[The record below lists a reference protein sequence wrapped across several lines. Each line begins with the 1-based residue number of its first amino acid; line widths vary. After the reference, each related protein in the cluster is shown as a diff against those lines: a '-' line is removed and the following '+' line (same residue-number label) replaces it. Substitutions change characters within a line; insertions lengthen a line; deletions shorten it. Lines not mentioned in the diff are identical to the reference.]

1 MPDLSRKYVVE
12 LTRKQRR
19 ELQSLVRK
27 QSVGAAK
34 QRRAR
39 ILLLSDV
46 NHPEGRRTDASI
58 AELVGL
64 SSRQVVRI
72 RQKFVQ
78 ECNEVVTVE
87 QACERKPRPE
97 APDRRRLDGEGEA
110 QLAVIACS
118 EPPEGRD
125 AWTLQLICD
134 ELGRLKIVDSI
145 SPETVR
151 QYLKK
156 RNSPLET
163 GTVLHRRPK

>member
-1 MPDLSRKYVVE
+1 MSDKSRKIAVE
-12 LTRKQRR
+12 LSPEERR
-19 ELQSLVRK
+19 QLQSIVRR

-34 QRRAR
+34 LRCAR
-39 ILLLSDV
+39 VLLLADQS
-46 NHPEGRRTDASI
+46 HPDGRRTDASI

-64 SSRQVVRI
+64 STRQVVRI
-72 RQKFVQ
+72 RQRFVR
-78 ECNEVVTVE
+78 ERENIESIE

-97 APDRRRLDGEGEA
+97 DPDRRLLDGEGEA

-118 EPPEGRD
+118 DPPEGRS

-156 RNSPLET
+156 RNSALEA
-163 GTVLHRRPK
+163 GTLLHRRPK